1 MRYCK
6 PLANHR
12 TSLRV
17 RHGDAERQRDLQQTT
32 RRLADELD
40 IAKEKIQ
47 ALEKTELAL
56 SKAKQRLGEMGNLK
70 AQVKELEEQNTE
82 YMEKMLQQEATVNVT
97 VPQLKSQVERYKN
110 KVVDLDSALT
120 GKSARIMAQEKDI
133 GKLKEQ
139 LVELTKKKNS
149 LHDQLDNAQ
158 LEIEQLKD
166 EASDAGF
173 GPSTGGVGGSAEDKE
188 TIARLE
194 RQVKAL
200 RMMTKRQRP
209 LGAWAAAPKVA
220 AQKTLTRFGTNWT
233 TPFGAKTDSRRSW

>member
-1 MRYCK
+1 M
-6 PLANHR
+6 
-12 TSLRV
+12 
-17 RHGDAERQRDLQQTT
+17 QQTT
-32 RRLADELD
+32 RQLADELD
-40 IAKEKIQ
+40 IANEKIQ

-139 LVELTKKKNS
+139 IMELTKKKNS

-166 EASDAGF
+166 EAADAGF

-200 RMMTKRQRP
+200 RMMTKK
-209 LGAWAAAPKVA
+209 AEEWNK
-220 AQKTLTRFGTNWT
+220 
-233 TPFGAKTDSRRSW
+233 